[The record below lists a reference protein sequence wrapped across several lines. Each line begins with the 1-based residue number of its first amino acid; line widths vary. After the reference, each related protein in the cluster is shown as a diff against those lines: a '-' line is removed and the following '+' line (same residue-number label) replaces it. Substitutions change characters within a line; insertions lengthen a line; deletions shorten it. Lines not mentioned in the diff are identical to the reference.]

1 MIGKVHEKTLP
12 ALRLLEKEGFSCRG
26 YVDIFDAGPTVE
38 CDVRNIESVR
48 HSQRCTVTIGEPGN
62 GRDCIISNSSF
73 ESFRAVVGKVALDEE
88 NAVALIDAEMA
99 EALQV
104 KNGDQVRLIAQ

>member
-62 GRDCIISNSSF
+62 GRDASSVT
-73 ESFRAVVGKVALDEE
+73 A
-88 NAVALIDAEMA
+88 
-99 EALQV
+99 
-104 KNGDQVRLIAQ
+104 RLKASVLLSAR